1 MTNYTMFNGQAV
13 EWEWRD
19 KEKQYHQTYIPKK
32 SELIIIGLEGEE
44 KQACKDELWERLQP
58 EFQSIRDHINLKARL
73 RRAKNG

>member
-1 MTNYTMFNGQAV
+1 MTNYTVFNDRAV

-32 SELIIIGLEGEE
+32 SELIIIGLEGKE

-58 EFQSIRDHINLKARL
+58 EFEDIRKRNNAKSRAR
-73 RRAKNG
+73 RKKDA